1 MAKKYKKGKK
11 LGAVAFPKGK
21 KYFLKDAHDRLFT
34 DDGIRVELHA
44 GIPTE
49 VSKDV
54 AKLLKDKY
62 SYLEVIAE

>member
-1 MAKKYKKGKK
+1 MAKKKK

-21 KYFLKDAHDRLFT
+21 KYFLKDPNDRLFN
-34 DDGIRVELHA
+34 DGGIRVELRA

-49 VSKDV
+49 VSKNT
-54 AKLLKDKY
+54 AKLLKNKY